1 MLQINLFYLF
11 LILAG
16 LAVAVFIY
24 VGLSTR
30 RPRTLEYAAVNRL
43 RKRLFLWFTGIL
55 VLFLALTLPLM
66 PYPNAEQ
73 RPDRVIH
80 VDAKQFAFLISAN
93 PITPDEASGEEPVDQ
108 PTLNTGELI
117 EFRVTSLDVTHG
129 FGIYDADGNLLAQ
142 TQAMPG
148 YVNRLRYRF
157 DKPGTYPVLC
167 MEFCGMAHQVM
178 RGSLKVVATDTNKAK
193 P

>member
-1 MLQINLFYLF
+1 MLQEYLFYLF
-11 LILAG
+11 IILA
-16 LAVAVFIY
+16 AIATAVFAF

-30 RPRTLEYAAVNRL
+30 RPRTFEYAAVNHL
-43 RKRLFLWFTGIL
+43 RKRFFFLLSGCL

-66 PYPNAEQ
+66 PYPNEEQ
-73 RPDRVIH
+73 HPDRVIY
-80 VDAKQFAFLISAN
+80 VAAKQFAFLISAN
-93 PITPDEASGEEPVDQ
+93 PITADEASGEEPVEQ
-108 PTLNTGELI
+108 PVLTTGALV

-129 FGIYDADGNLLAQ
+129 FGIYDPSGRLLAQ

-157 DKPGTYPVLC
+157 EQPGTYPVLC
-167 MEFCGMAHQVM
+167 MEFCGMAHHAM
-178 RGSLKVVATDTNKAK
+178 RGTLKVAATNSNKVS